1 MSELASRQVVETVPP
16 AHVFPALPPGQSFQD
31 LPSSDDDEDED
42 DGGDD
47 SGPDADSDDD
57 RRLQEMIDAL
67 EPFSEQEVDDM
78 VHYLKERGL
87 FAFVRKYVQELDI
100 PLPRLLLA
108 FGVLIPP
115 EATAENQ
122 VRILKITLSRV
133 LRQRERRQDLNS
145 VDDVVD
151 LIRKS
156 KNIVLL
162 TGAGVSTSCGIPDFR
177 SPTGL
182 YARLKEEHWELDDPQ
197 QMFDLSY
204 FKEKPNVFYSFA
216 KEIYPSNFIPSPCH
230 RFVKMMEDQNRL
242 LRNYTQNI
250 DGLFESVG
258 VERLLNCHGSF
269 ATASCLRCRT
279 RFPGSAIEADVFASR
294 VPLCPLCSGR
304 DEEQAKLAPPARQP
318 PAKWTASGKGFEDDP
333 EDERPPVS
341 EWEGKP
347 LIKPDI
353 VFFGEM
359 LSDEFDR
366 CLLHDREQVDLLI
379 VIGTSLRVAP
389 VSQLVSHLP
398 HSVPQILINRDP
410 VSHHNFDV
418 VLLGDGDTVV
428 KHLVHQLGPEWSLPV
443 PRHFKNKPAQDLADE
458 TAVAML
464 EPERVA
470 DSHVWLY
477 PGANRDHR
485 WVQLVREAFEEDED
499 ENDDQ
504 NLASADGETGI
515 ALDVESIS
523 DKPDQSVPASLDVPA
538 PVVKPSSRPRSPEV
552 ESDEGHGK
560 KIKMD
565 DA

>member
-242 LRNYTQNI
+242 LRNYSK
-250 DGLFESVG
+250 F
-258 VERLLNCHGSF
+258 
-269 ATASCLRCRT
+269 
-279 RFPGSAIEADVFASR
+279 
-294 VPLCPLCSGR
+294 R

>member
-16 AHVFPALPPGQSFQD
+16 AQVFPALPPGQSFQD
-31 LPSSDDDEDED
+31 LPSSDDEDED
-42 DGGDD
+42 DQQDD
-47 SGPDADSDDD
+47 GSGPDADSEED
-57 RRLQEMIDAL
+57 RRLQEMIDAI
-67 EPFSEQEVDDM
+67 EPFSDQEVDDM
-78 VHYLKERGL
+78 IEYLKERGL
-87 FAFVRKYVQELDI
+87 FAFVKRYVQELDI

-115 EATAENQ
+115 ETTAENQ

-133 LRQRERRQDLNS
+133 LRARNRRQDINT

-216 KEIYPSNFIPSPCH
+216 KEIYPSNFVPSPCH
-230 RFVKMMEDQNRL
+230 RFAKMLEDHQCL

-279 RFPGSAIEADVFASR
+279 KFPGSAIEADVFASR
-294 VPLCPLCSGR
+294 VPLCPLCSAM
-304 DEEQAKLAPPARQP
+304 DEEQAKLAPPVRQP
-318 PAKWTASGKGFEDDP
+318 PAKWSASGKGFEDDP
-333 EDERPPVS
+333 EDERPPAS

-347 LIKPDI
+347 LVKPDI

-418 VLLGDGDTVV
+418 VLLGDGDTIV
-428 KHLVHQLGPEWSLPV
+428 KHLVHKLGSEWSLPV
-443 PRHFKNKPAQDLADE
+443 PRQLQDKPVQDSADA
-458 TAVAML
+458 TAVAMI

-470 DSHVWLY
+470 ESHVWLY

-485 WVQLVREAFEEDED
+485 WVQLVQEAFDED
-499 ENDDQ
+499 SEVEDASSSGTTGAPTEDAVDQ
-504 NLASADGETGI
+504 KHLEEAAPP
-515 ALDVESIS
+515 ALDV
-523 DKPDQSVPASLDVPA
+523 PVPASDGRPA
-538 PVVKPSSRPRSPEV
+538 SRPRSLEQD
-552 ESDEGHGK
+552 SDNDVLGK
-560 KIKMD
+560 KVKL